1 VQEGDADAEMTTLSD
16 AAVGA
21 MFTVIAPLGQLLTR
35 LPVGPEAPG
44 QTAGPT
50 FDIFR
55 RSYLLPHR
63 EAAWAVLRE
72 RLQELADGSV
82 EIRQLFASEADT
94 AARTTLSGVERSLRR
109 LAEAFVRRPA
119 Q

>member
-1 VQEGDADAEMTTLSD
+1 
-16 AAVGA
+16 
-21 MFTVIAPLGQLLTR
+21 
-35 LPVGPEAPG
+35 VGPEAPG

-72 RLQELADGSV
+72 RLRELADGSA
-82 EIRQLFASEADT
+82 EIGQLFAAEADN
-94 AARTTLSGVERSLRR
+94 AAHTTLSAVERSLQG
-109 LAEAFVRRPA
+109 LAEAFVRPA
-119 Q
+119 GR